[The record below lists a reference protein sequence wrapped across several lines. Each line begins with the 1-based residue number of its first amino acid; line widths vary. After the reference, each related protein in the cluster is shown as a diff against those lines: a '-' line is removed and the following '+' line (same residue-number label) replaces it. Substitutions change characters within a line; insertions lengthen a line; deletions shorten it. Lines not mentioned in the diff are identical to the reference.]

1 MPGQATAE
9 PAGHQFPPP
18 CTTGS
23 PTCVRETLTTM
34 RDQLRP
40 LEDHCDHRVIFS
52 FAYLRTTEA
61 FGDAAAVAGS
71 FADPGWVN
79 AEDALFARYYFRAFD
94 QWAAGRPT
102 DVPPAWRVAFTA
114 AATTTLS
121 AAGDL
126 LLGMNAHVTRDLPFV
141 LAELGLAGPDGHSH
155 KGDHD
160 RVNAILARVM
170 DPLLAQEAARFDP
183 HLDDGT
189 LRYGLGRDDLI
200 EMLTAWR
207 EDAWHDAE
215 RLVAARGTD
224 EYAVVVHTIET
235 SADVRARLLRVLL
248 ADEQPSTTAV
258 PRDAWCARHHASDA
272 VPWAA
277 PTGRGQRADEI

>member
-1 MPGQATAE
+1 MI
-9 PAGHQFPPP
+9 
-18 CTTGS
+18 
-23 PTCVRETLTTM
+23 TM
-34 RDQLRP
+34 RNQLRP

-52 FAYLRTTEA
+52 LAYLRTTEA
-61 FGDAAAVAGS
+61 FRDAAAVEDF

-94 QWAAGRPT
+94 QWSAGRPR

-121 AAGDL
+121 GAGDL

-141 LAELGLAGPDGHSH
+141 LAELGLAGPDGRSH

-160 RVNAILARVM
+160 RVNEILARVM
-170 DPLLAQEAARFDP
+170 DPLLTEEAARFDP
-183 HLDDGT
+183 HLNDGT

-200 EMLTAWR
+200 GMLVAWR
-207 EDAWHDAE
+207 EHAWHDAE

-235 SADVRARLLRVLL
+235 SADIRARLLRVLL
-248 ADEQPSTTAV
+248 TDEQPATTPV
-258 PRDAWCARHHASDA
+258 PRDVWCAR
-272 VPWAA
+272 P
-277 PTGRGQRADEI
+277 